1 MIDRTSNQR
10 QIPVSKAA
18 AHITGNTR
26 VRPVSK
32 LRTIDETAELFSVS
46 KRTVHAYE
54 VLTVFSGKIKSANDT
69 INTNDVEPSRASD
82 RGARRCWCR

>member
-18 AHITGNTR
+18 AHITGNT
-26 VRPVSK
+26 SQ
-32 LRTIDETAELFSVS
+32 
-46 KRTVHAYE
+46 